1 VRAQRASKDDE
12 HNRAVAHRPS
22 GRVPQGDEVGER
34 KHVKKTLLALSM
46 FLVGASSA
54 LAQQD
59 DVAAFFKGKT
69 LRLVV
74 GIGVGSGYDINARL
88 LARHMAAHI
97 PGQPTIIVQN
107 QPGAGSLSMT
117 NALYH
122 TGPFDGTVMGASFN
136 GMPTTPLLQPSGARF
151 DPVKLNWLGSTN
163 RETQAMYV
171 WHTAPVQVLED
182 MKNKEIVMGAQA
194 PGSTQFDYP
203 ILANRLFG
211 YKFKVVT
218 GYESTPKIHLAMESG
233 EAHGTIANWS
243 TLKAIST
250 NWITEKKIR
259 ILAQWA
265 LTKSPELADVP
276 LFMDQ
281 AKTDAERA
289 ALRLMLARLEYG
301 RPFFLPPNVPAARV
315 EALRRAF
322 DATMK
327 DPAYLAEADK
337 LKIDVEP
344 LSGEQVAAL
353 VDQVS
358 RTDPDTV
365 ARVRA
370 AMENK

>member
-1 VRAQRASKDDE
+1 VSRSAAIAAE
-12 HNRAVAHRPS
+12 
-22 GRVPQGDEVGER
+22 GRT
-34 KHVKKTLLALSM
+34 VKRLLPALWVV
-46 FLVGASSA
+46 LYA
-54 LAQQD
+54 LAAAPAAAQQE
-59 DVAAFFKGKT
+59 DVAAFFRGKT
-69 LRLVV
+69 VRLIV
-74 GIGVGSGYDINARL
+74 GVGVGSGYDINARL

-97 PGQPTIIVQN
+97 PGQPTIVVQN
-107 QPGAGSLSMT
+107 QPGAGSLTMT

-136 GMPTTPLLQPSGARF
+136 GMPTTPLLQPTGARF

-163 RETQAMYV
+163 RETQVMYV
-171 WHTAPVQVLED
+171 WHTAHAQVLGD
-182 MKNKEIVMGAQA
+182 AQGREIVMGAQA

-203 ILANRLFG
+203 VLANKLFG
-211 YKFKVVT
+211 FKFKVVT

-233 EAHGTIANWS
+233 EVHGTIANWS
-243 TLKAIST
+243 TLKAINS

-265 LTKSPELADVP
+265 LQKSPELDDVP
-276 LFMDQ
+276 LFLDL
-281 AKTDAERA
+281 AKTEADRD

-327 DPAYLAEADK
+327 DPTYLAEAEK
-337 LKIDVEP
+337 LKVDVDP

-353 VDQVS
+353 VEQVS
-358 RTDPDTV
+358 RTPADIV

-370 AMENK
+370 AMESK